1 MTTQDDALTPL
12 AELFDPAARADP
24 YPHYRRW
31 RENAPRHRAG
41 GMLVLSRHDDCTAV
55 LRNPAFGH
63 TEDDPPQRQQNPAL
77 VDENGRPVRSFLGLN
92 PPDHTRL
99 RRLVSAAFTPRR
111 VAHLAPRVEVL
122 ARQHV
127 DEVLGGGPVDLIGS
141 LAAPLP
147 VIVISELLGVPAQ
160 DRDLFAGWSHAM
172 ARGLDPDFLLPQ
184 DVLDQQARARAE
196 FVDYFRELIAERRRH
211 PGDDLLSGLVGV
223 RDQGDALSEQEL
235 LATCVL
241 LLIAGHETTVN
252 LIGNGTLA
260 LLRKPEQ
267 LRRLRSTPD
276 MAERAVE
283 EMLRYDS
290 PVQLTLRYA
299 LEDTELAGSPVP
311 AGTFVL
317 ALLGA
322 ANRDPS
328 AHDDPDRFD
337 IAREPGR
344 HLAFG
349 QGIHFCLG
357 APLARL
363 EGRIVFQELARRE
376 RTLQLAGEPEWKTNI
391 VLRGMSQLPVE
402 PA

>member
-1 MTTQDDALTPL
+1 MTTQDDAPTAL

-24 YPHYRRW
+24 YPRYRSW
-31 RENAPRHRAG
+31 RENAPAHRAG
-41 GMLVLSRHDDCTAV
+41 DVLVLSRHEDCTAV

-63 TEDDPPQRQQNPAL
+63 TEQDPPQRRQNPAL

-111 VAHLAPRVEVL
+111 VAHLAPRIEVL

-127 DEVLGGGPVDLIGS
+127 DDVLSGGPVDLIGT

-147 VIVISELLGVPAQ
+147 VVVISELLGVPAR

-172 ARGLDPDFLLPQ
+172 ARGLDPDFLLPPET
-184 DVLDQQARARAE
+184 LDQQARARAE
-196 FVDYFRELIAERRRH
+196 FVDYFRGLIADRRHH
-211 PGDDLLSGLVGV
+211 PGDDLLSALVGV
-223 RDQGDALSEQEL
+223 RDQGDALTEQEL

-260 LLRKPEQ
+260 LLRNPAQ
-267 LRRLRSTPD
+267 LRQLRSDPD
-276 MAERAVE
+276 GAERAVE

-299 LEDTELAGSPVP
+299 LDDTAVAGTPVP
-311 AGTFVL
+311 AGTVVL

-322 ANRDPS
+322 ANRDPE
-328 AHDDPDRFD
+328 AHDDPDRFA
-337 IAREPGR
+337 ITREPTR

-363 EGRIVFQELARRE
+363 EGKIVFHELARRQP
-376 RTLQLAGEPEWKTNI
+376 TLHLAAEPEWKTNI
-391 VLRGMSQLPVE
+391 VLRGMSRLPVE